1 MPRYFF
7 DYVDGTREFPDDE
20 GADLPGLKGARDE
33 ALRTIGGITRG
44 KMPDGDSRD
53 FQISIREGNGPV
65 LMVVTRAL
73 RVENR

>member
-20 GADLPGLKGARDE
+20 GADLPGLKEARDE